1 MLDQFEKVWDML
13 VGTWP
18 GVLFCICTMW
28 YLYITLHDL
37 HPGAYVYNWRI
48 FLIWFVVL
56 LSNSQMTLQ
65 PAADL
70 SYHFCVSLWESATE
84 ISLWNTCPS
93 LTEEYLTLQMEICI
107 LLINVY
113 FFLERPALLFPVYDS
128 KYKTHKFCCKQ
139 LPLKKIWIMMTN
151 PVEPNIFLINKV
163 GEL

>member
-70 SYHFCVSLWESATE
+70 SYRFCVSLCESATE

-113 FFLERPALLFPVYDS
+113 ISSSKGQHLCFLS
-128 KYKTHKFCCKQ
+128 T
-139 LPLKKIWIMMTN
+139 T
-151 PVEPNIFLINKV
+151 PNIKPISFVANSYLWKKY
-163 GEL
+163 ELWWQILWNLTYFSSTK